1 MLFERGV
8 VLAWLCFLAFY
19 INMRIDPFVAF
30 ILVLMDPQPFIKGHK
45 LRQGP
50 HFKVGVWM
58 YIIIRIGHTFVSKM
72 YSITMR

>member
-19 INMRIDPFVAF
+19 INMRIDLFVAF
-30 ILVLMDPQPFIKGHK
+30 ILVLMDPQPFIRGHK
-45 LRQGP
+45 LRQGS

-58 YIIIRIGHTFVSKM
+58 YIIIRIGNTFVSKIC
-72 YSITMR
+72 SIIAR